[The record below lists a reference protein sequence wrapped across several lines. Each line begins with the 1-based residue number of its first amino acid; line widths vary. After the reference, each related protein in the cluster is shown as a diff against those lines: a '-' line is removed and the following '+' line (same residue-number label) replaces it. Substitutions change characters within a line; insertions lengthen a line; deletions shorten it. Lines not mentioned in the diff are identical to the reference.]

1 MAHTRL
7 EQIHMNIPSTRHD
20 YVLWLRP
27 LLEAALASY
36 GFTLAK
42 ILDDTTNNRYY
53 SWYCRDVAMGQ
64 QYIQCEHLGTQPYFW
79 SNTSFYMECPIVNDI
94 YHKFEFE
101 SSLLEIQV
109 FYLGLSALTDVSY
122 CTKEILS
129 QNLAQRHIN
138 DIIDHI
144 IKAIFDKTTDIQ
156 GLDDFVN
163 GWFSKQ
169 QSNGAPTTPAP
180 TPPVVTANRF
190 RGMPFYYPQHL
201 IVARL
206 ANNQHYDKLKAFFEA
221 DPSFKHQ
228 ASRHQ
233 YTTTWLREGG
243 VKVIR
248 SIIPPKWPKLVQYL
262 YEDIDP
268 NSFWQQ
274 YAALK
279 HEESRLEIQRIQ
291 ALKAQFYPNSEEQH
305 IPLSDQ
311 WYDPKNNLIWQH
323 CCMGQHWQQGRAIG
337 LATLFNE
344 HEMLTL
350 LEQFKD
356 TDWRLPTYNE
366 LVLHSFEYAKQVG
379 YMTKNGY
386 DFYQKIKTSFQCHW
400 ITPMCFS
407 FGGKF
412 SELHIISTHH
422 GKHTDSQIKGY
433 TDRGYVRLVKSVV

>member
-7 EQIHMNIPSTRHD
+7 EQRHMNIPSTKHD

-27 LLEAALASY
+27 LLEKTLASY

-42 ILDDTTNNRYY
+42 ISDDTTNNRYY

-79 SNTSFYMECPIVNDI
+79 SNTSCYMECPIVNDI

-109 FYLGLSALTDVSY
+109 FYLGLSALTDVIY

-129 QNLAQRHIN
+129 QNLAQRHIY

-144 IKAIFDKTTDIQ
+144 IKPILDKTTDIQ
-156 GLDDFVN
+156 GLDNFLN
-163 GWFSKQ
+163 GWFLKQ
-169 QSNGAPTTPAP
+169 QSNGALTTSDP
-180 TPPVVTANRF
+180 TPSVVTVNTF

-206 ANNQHYDKLKAFFEA
+206 ANNRHYDKLKTFFEA

-233 YTTTWLREGG
+233 YKTKYSPRHE
-243 VKVIR
+243 VIK

-262 YEDIDP
+262 YEEIDP
-268 NSFWQQ
+268 NSFLQQ

-279 HEESRLEIQRIQ
+279 QEEARLETQRIE
-291 ALKAQFYPNSEEQH
+291 ALKTQFYPNSEEQH

-323 CCMGQHWQQGRAIG
+323 CCMGQHWQQSRAIG
-337 LATLFNE
+337 LAKLFNE
-344 HEMLTL
+344 NEMLIL

-356 TDWRLPTYNE
+356 TGWRLPTYNE
-366 LVLHSFEYAKQVG
+366 LLVHSFEYAKQVG

-386 DFYQKIKTSFQCHW
+386 DFYEKIKTSFQWHW
-400 ITPMCFS
+400 ITPMNFS
-407 FGGKF
+407 FGGKV
-412 SELHIISTHH
+412 SELHIISVHH
-422 GKHTDSQIKGY
+422 GRHMESKIKGHSNIN
-433 TDRGYVRLVKSVV
+433 GYIRLVKSVA